1 MKIKFVQF
9 ILSRTDTVD
18 AQTRIISIIVSLR
31 KLIIIRRHECL
42 GLIEYLIPCQRRGHN
57 PKVVDIIFSYSTVTI
72 HALLRRIPE
81 YRIQGLLLFIIF
93 QDQEHVNIKRL
104 LQYLILLLFDL
115 VFRE

>member
-9 ILSRTDTVD
+9 ILSRMG

-31 KLIIIRRHECL
+31 KLIIIRCHECL